1 MLKAALL
8 SLLAFL
14 GLVRGF
20 DLASLPAPAGA
31 QTGGGAAERQA
42 LHALVSD
49 VSKGG
54 VTITDERLFTVD
66 KALPW
71 VAIAKR
77 IDNLARQRGAASV
90 ALAGADPGKKLAQA
104 WRARD
109 GSGVLVAMVRSPAG
123 GTIGYFAV
131 TFTQR

>member
-8 SLLAFL
+8 GLLAFL

-31 QTGGGAAERQA
+31 HQGASATDRQA
-42 LHALVSD
+42 LHALAAD
-49 VSKGG
+49 VSAGG
-54 VTITDERLFTVD
+54 VAIVEERLFTVD
-66 KALPW
+66 KSVPW

-77 IDNLARQRGAASV
+77 IDNLARERGAASV
-90 ALAGADPGKKLAQA
+90 ALPGADPGNKLAQA

-109 GSGVLVAMVRSPAG
+109 GSGVMVAMVPSPSG
-123 GTIGYFAV
+123 GSVAYFAV
-131 TFTQR
+131 KFTK